1 MITYKGP
8 AEFARMRRA
17 GRVVAEVLAKVG
29 EAARP
34 GVTLLSLDRLAA
46 GIIAERQCLPSFLNY
61 HGYPAHICLSL
72 NETIVHGIPDGRVL
86 REGDILSVDVGAVF
100 EGWHGDAAVT
110 LGIGEI
116 PPEARRLLEVT
127 EQGLWAGIEEC
138 RDGRRLGDV
147 GHAISAVAVA
157 AGLGV
162 VQEYTGHGIGR
173 QMHEE
178 PQVLNYGEPGKG
190 LRLKRS
196 MAVCIEPMFN
206 LGGRQTRLLDDGW
219 TVVTADGSLSAH
231 FEHTVA
237 ITARGPEVLTL
248 P

>member
-1 MITYKGP
+1 MITFKGP
-8 AEFARMRRA
+8 AEFALMRRA
-17 GRVVAEVLAKVG
+17 GRVVAEVLAKVAK
-29 EAARP
+29 AAHP
-34 GVTLLSLDRLAA
+34 GVTLSSLDRLA
-46 GIIAERQCLPSFLNY
+46 GEIITERKCLPSFLNY
-61 HGYPAHICLSL
+61 RGYPAHICLSL
-72 NETIVHGIPDGRVL
+72 NETIVHGIPSSRVL
-86 REGDILSVDVGAVF
+86 SEGDILSVDVGAIF

-110 LGIGEI
+110 IGIGEI
-116 PPEARRLLEVT
+116 APEARRLLEVT
-127 EQGLWAGIEEC
+127 EAGLWAGIEQC

-147 GHAISAVAVA
+147 GHAISGVAVA

-190 LRLKRS
+190 MRLKRG

-206 LGGRQTRLLDDGW
+206 LGGRHTRLLDDGW

-237 ITARGPEVLTL
+237 ITHRGPEVLTL

>member
-17 GRVVAEVLAKVG
+17 GRVVAEVLAKVA

-34 GVTLLSLDRLAA
+34 GVTLLSLDHLAA

-86 REGDILSVDVGAVF
+86 REGDILSVDVGAIF

-116 PPEARRLLEVT
+116 SPEARRLLEVT
-127 EQGLWAGIEEC
+127 EQGLWAGIEQC
-138 RDGRRLGDV
+138 RDGRRLGEV
-147 GHAISAVAVA
+147 GRAISAVAVA

-190 LRLKRS
+190 MRLKRG

-206 LGGRQTRLLDDGW
+206 LGGRQTRVLADGW